1 MEVRDSLPVHDVPA
15 SAEQLAAKPL
25 LRITGLVADP
35 KELSLADLAPLPR
48 STFTEDFRCE
58 DNWSVPKQKWSGI
71 RLADVLA
78 LARALPQARYV
89 RVGSGDYV
97 APISLSDARAAL
109 LCDSLNDQPLTVR
122 NGAPW
127 RLSSPGAACFASV
140 KWVDRLEL
148 TAEPGANDAERI
160 TRERTGPK
168 AGQR

>member
-1 MEVRDSLPVHDVPA
+1 LAESSALVELLRVLLKASAARNRVAPKLIGGSEDLERIAMEVRDSLPVHDVPA

-78 LARALPQARYV
+78 LARPLPQARYV

-127 RLSSPGAACFASV
+127 RLS
-140 KWVDRLEL
+140 
-148 TAEPGANDAERI
+148 
-160 TRERTGPK
+160 
-168 AGQR
+168 